1 MVYLTFILK
10 PCKRLAEMGCDTI
23 HFAIK
28 AVDEMQ
34 AWDAAS
40 DIYSIDGLSHM
51 RVNKCGRLHHKDV
64 VIMKFGTDYEKQ
76 INDAIEKQWNQ
87 SQ

>member
-10 PCKRLAEMGCDTI
+10 PCKLLQEMGCDTV

-28 AVDEMQ
+28 TADEMQ

-40 DIYSIDGLSHM
+40 DIYSIDGLSYMHI
-51 RVNKCGRLHHKDV
+51 NKCGRLHHKDV
-64 VIMKFGTDYEKQ
+64 VTMKFGTDYEKQ
-76 INDAIEKQWNQ
+76 INDAIGKRWNQ
-87 SQ
+87 IQ